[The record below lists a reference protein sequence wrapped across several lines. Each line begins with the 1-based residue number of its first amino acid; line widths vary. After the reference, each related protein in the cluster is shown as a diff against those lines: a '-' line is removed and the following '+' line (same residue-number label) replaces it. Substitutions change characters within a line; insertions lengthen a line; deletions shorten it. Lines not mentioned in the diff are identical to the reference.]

1 MAAAIGGVKPFL
13 SARSTSAPAPSRR
26 CAVFQSCCDVAISNG
41 VRPWVSCPFGSTWS
55 IRHNSMSESRWI
67 VTARTSSLGEME
79 MRAGGSGPS
88 AVAQNN
94 IKSTTPIRKTNR
106 LLNTRICRV
115 GPDIIQAVSSTVIGA
130 GLNCE
135 PTFEQAG
142 IGRIQLNVACSVLS
156 NFQPMRLS
164 ILTLCVAL
172 STSFAAQPEAVP
184 TSTVPAAVAEAG
196 KDVVHQLN
204 NAFAKV
210 FETVAP
216 SVVIIEVSKKND
228 IAESSPLDDLFFQ
241 GAPDDNNQ
249 RRNPGGPR
257 PIQSEGSGF
266 IVRPD
271 GYIFTNFHVVEGAD
285 KIDVKLRDGR
295 NFSGR
300 VVGTDEKTD
309 IAVVKI
315 DAKDLPVVQLGDSD
329 AVRVG
334 QFAFAIGAP
343 FKLDYTFTY
352 GVVSG
357 KGRSKLLQT
366 GAYSISDYLQTD
378 ASINPGNSG
387 GPLCDIDG
395 KVIGMNTLINGLN
408 RGLGFAI
415 PSNLANEIGQQ
426 LVAGKKIAR
435 PWLGIRIES
444 VGDNPNTRDL
454 LKGIDKGVVVRT
466 IEADAPANKSDLRP
480 FDVITKVDG
489 TPVTTD
495 TQLQREILKKKI
507 GQAVKLTV
515 WRKGQTIEIPVTTG
529 ELPNEIARASN
540 EIVPREQ
547 GRPEDAGKL
556 GLQVQD
562 ITKEM
567 AERLRLGDAHGV
579 IVTDVADNSIAA
591 AQGIEREDVITE
603 VDGKPVKDVRSFRE
617 ALTKADP
624 KRGVL
629 FYLDRQG
636 SKTFAVLK
644 ANGQ

>member
-1 MAAAIGGVKPFL
+1 
-13 SARSTSAPAPSRR
+13 
-26 CAVFQSCCDVAISNG
+26 
-41 VRPWVSCPFGSTWS
+41 
-55 IRHNSMSESRWI
+55 
-67 VTARTSSLGEME
+67 
-79 MRAGGSGPS
+79 MRFWFALILAGALGGSPIL
-88 AVAQNN
+88 AQE
-94 IKSTTPIRKTNR
+94 S
-106 LLNTRICRV
+106 
-115 GPDIIQAVSSTVIGA
+115 SSTI
-130 GLNCE
+130 
-135 PTFEQAG
+135 P
-142 IGRIQLNVACSVLS
+142 
-156 NFQPMRLS
+156 
-164 ILTLCVAL
+164 
-172 STSFAAQPEAVP
+172 
-184 TSTVPAAVAEAG
+184 PAAVESG
-196 KDVVHQLN
+196 KDVVHALN

-210 FETVAP
+210 FEIVAP

-228 IAESSPLDDLFFQ
+228 GNEGLNFDDLFSPGQ
-241 GAPDDNNQ
+241 PDDNSP
-249 RRNPGGPR
+249 RRSPKFFNPV
-257 PIQSEGSGF
+257 SEGSGF

-271 GYIFTNFHVVEGAD
+271 GYIFTNYHVVEGAEQ
-285 KIDVKLRDGR
+285 IDVKLKDGR
-295 NFSGR
+295 ELPAKI
-300 VVGTDEKTD
+300 VGTDDKTD
-309 IAVVKI
+309 IAVIKI
-315 DAKDLPVVQLGDSD
+315 DAKGLPVVQMGDSD

-357 KGRSKLLQT
+357 KGRSKLISN
-366 GAYSISDYLQTD
+366 GGYSIPDYIQTD

-415 PSNLANEIGQQ
+415 PINLANEIGQQ

-435 PWLGIRIES
+435 PWLGIEIRTLSDFVAVRE
-444 VGDNPNTRDL
+444 L
-454 LKGIDKGVVVRT
+454 LQGVDQGVVVRT
-466 IEADAPANKSDLRP
+466 IVADAPANKSDLRP
-480 FDVITKVDG
+480 FDVITKVDD

-507 GQAVKLTV
+507 GQTVKLTV
-515 WRKGQTIEIPVTTG
+515 WRKGKTIEIPVTTG
-529 ELPNEIARASN
+529 ELPNANTPVSN
-540 EIVPREQ
+540 EAAPPQPE
-547 GRPEDAGKL
+547 RPEDAGKL

-603 VDGKPVKDVRSFRE
+603 VDGKPVTNVRSFRD
-617 ALTKADP
+617 ALSKADP

-629 FYLDRQG
+629 LYLDRQG

-644 ANGQ
+644 PNGQ

>member
-1 MAAAIGGVKPFL
+1 MVAPIMSKFQLMRFLFALIFCGALSASPLLAQESSPTVPPAAA
-13 SARSTSAPAPSRR
+13 
-26 CAVFQSCCDVAISNG
+26 
-41 VRPWVSCPFGSTWS
+41 
-55 IRHNSMSESRWI
+55 ES
-67 VTARTSSLGEME
+67 
-79 MRAGGSGPS
+79 
-88 AVAQNN
+88 
-94 IKSTTPIRKTNR
+94 
-106 LLNTRICRV
+106 
-115 GPDIIQAVSSTVIGA
+115 
-130 GLNCE
+130 
-135 PTFEQAG
+135 
-142 IGRIQLNVACSVLS
+142 
-156 NFQPMRLS
+156 
-164 ILTLCVAL
+164 
-172 STSFAAQPEAVP
+172 
-184 TSTVPAAVAEAG
+184 G
-196 KDVVHQLN
+196 KDVVHALN

-210 FETVAP
+210 FEIVAP

-228 IAESSPLDDLFFQ
+228 
-241 GAPDDNNQ
+241 GN
-249 RRNPGGPR
+249 
-257 PIQSEGSGF
+257 EGF
-266 IVRPD
+266 D
-271 GYIFTNFHVVEGAD
+271 
-285 KIDVKLRDGR
+285 
-295 NFSGR
+295 
-300 VVGTDEKTD
+300 
-309 IAVVKI
+309 
-315 DAKDLPVVQLGDSD
+315 
-329 AVRVG
+329 
-334 QFAFAIGAP
+334 FAIGAP

-357 KGRSKLLQT
+357 KGRSKLFT
-366 GAYSISDYLQTD
+366 NGGYSISDYIQTD

-495 TQLQREILKKKI
+495 TQLQHEILKKKI

-540 EIVPREQ
+540 EIAPPEQ
-547 GRPEDAGKL
+547 GRPEDVGKL

-562 ITKEM
+562 ITKEIS
-567 AERLRLGDAHGV
+567 ERLHLGDARGV

-591 AQGIEREDVITE
+591 TQGIEREDVITE
-603 VDGKPVKDVRSFRE
+603 VDGKPVTNVRSFRE
-617 ALTKADP
+617 ALGKADP

-644 ANGQ
+644 A

>member
-1 MAAAIGGVKPFL
+1 M
-13 SARSTSAPAPSRR
+13 
-26 CAVFQSCCDVAISNG
+26 
-41 VRPWVSCPFGSTWS
+41 
-55 IRHNSMSESRWI
+55 
-67 VTARTSSLGEME
+67 
-79 MRAGGSGPS
+79 
-88 AVAQNN
+88 
-94 IKSTTPIRKTNR
+94 
-106 LLNTRICRV
+106 
-115 GPDIIQAVSSTVIGA
+115 
-130 GLNCE
+130 
-135 PTFEQAG
+135 
-142 IGRIQLNVACSVLS
+142 
-156 NFQPMRLS
+156 
-164 ILTLCVAL
+164 
-172 STSFAAQPEAVP
+172 
-184 TSTVPAAVAEAG
+184 
-196 KDVVHQLN
+196 
-204 NAFAKV
+204 
-210 FETVAP
+210 
-216 SVVIIEVSKKND
+216 
-228 IAESSPLDDLFFQ
+228 
-241 GAPDDNNQ
+241 
-249 RRNPGGPR
+249 
-257 PIQSEGSGF
+257 
-266 IVRPD
+266 RPD
-271 GYIFTNFHVVEGAD
+271 GYIFTNFHVVEGAEHV
-285 KIDVKLRDGR
+285 DVKLKDGR
-295 NFSGR
+295 EFPAK

-309 IAVVKI
+309 IAVIKI
-315 DAKDLPVVQLGDSD
+315 DAKDLPVVQMGDSD

-357 KGRSKLLQT
+357 KGRSKLFAN
-366 GAYSISDYLQTD
+366 GGYSISDYIQTD

-387 GPLCDIDG
+387 GPLCDIDC

-444 VGDNPNTRDL
+444 VGDNPTTRDL

-489 TPVTTD
+489 TVVTTD

-547 GRPEDAGKL
+547 GPPEDVGKL

-562 ITKEM
+562 ITKEIS
-567 AERLRLGDAHGV
+567 ERLHLGDARGV

-603 VDGKPVKDVRSFRE
+603 VDGKPVTNVRSFRE
-617 ALTKADP
+617 ALSKADP

-629 FYLDRQG
+629 LYLDRQG

-644 ANGQ
+644 ANAQ

>member
-1 MAAAIGGVKPFL
+1 
-13 SARSTSAPAPSRR
+13 
-26 CAVFQSCCDVAISNG
+26 
-41 VRPWVSCPFGSTWS
+41 
-55 IRHNSMSESRWI
+55 
-67 VTARTSSLGEME
+67 
-79 MRAGGSGPS
+79 
-88 AVAQNN
+88 
-94 IKSTTPIRKTNR
+94 
-106 LLNTRICRV
+106 
-115 GPDIIQAVSSTVIGA
+115 
-130 GLNCE
+130 
-135 PTFEQAG
+135 
-142 IGRIQLNVACSVLS
+142 
-156 NFQPMRLS
+156 MRLS
-164 ILTLCVAL
+164 IFTLWLAL

-184 TSTVPAAVAEAG
+184 MPTVPAAVAEAG

-210 FETVAP
+210 FEIVAP

-228 IAESSPLDDLFFQ
+228 TAENSPLDDLFFQ
-241 GAPDDNNQ
+241 GAPDENNQ

-285 KIDVKLRDGR
+285 KIEVKLRDGR
-295 NFSGR
+295 SFPGR

-352 GVVSG
+352 GVISG

-415 PSNLANEIGQQ
+415 PVNMAKEIGTE
-426 LVAGKKIAR
+426 LIAGHKITR
-435 PWLGIRIES
+435 PWLGIRIETL
-444 VGDNPNTRDL
+444 GDDPTIRDL
-454 LKGIDKGVVVRT
+454 FKGADKGVVVRT
-466 IEADAPANKSDLRP
+466 IEADAPASKSELRP
-480 FDVITKVDG
+480 FDVITHVDG
-489 TPVTTD
+489 TPID
-495 TQLQREILKKKI
+495 SDSQLQHEILKKKI
-507 GQAVKLTV
+507 GQNVQLSV
-515 WRKGQTIEIPVTTG
+515 WRKGQNIKIPVKTG
-529 ELPNEIARASN
+529 ELPSEIAQASN
-540 EIVPREQ
+540 TLPIQPAPPAQESV
-547 GRPEDAGKL
+547 GKF
-556 GLQVQD
+556 GLQVQEL
-562 ITKEM
+562 TKDV
-567 AERLRLGDAHGV
+567 AERLHLPVQQGV
-579 IVTDVADNSIAA
+579 VVTDVEDNSIAA
-591 AQGIEREDVITE
+591 AQDIQREDVITE
-603 VDGKPVKDVRSFRE
+603 VDGKPITNVKSFRE
-617 ALTKADP
+617 TLSKADP

-629 FYLDRQG
+629 LYLDRKG

-644 ANGQ
+644 AGD